1 MRAGFGTGVITPDLP
16 VVLAGFGDRKG
27 LVHEVRHELEAHAL
41 VLEEGNVTVCL
52 LVLDLLLLG
61 PDFAAPI
68 RAAVGSALG
77 IPPERVL
84 TSCTHTHAGPA
95 ATAFAKR
102 AGWPVPEGYLDIVL
116 AGSVTAATS
125 AVLETCTASF
135 ARAPLPEGLSLNR
148 RGLPYDPA
156 YSVLELTRPNGTRVG
171 AVANVGIHPVAL
183 GVTARAV
190 SGDWVSSFRPAA
202 SARAGA
208 PVILLPG
215 ALGDVNPTRDPH
227 TEPEPAGN
235 WETAHA
241 LGLEVADCTDAL
253 LGKGSEAGPG
263 LTAVVRQLRPRAGLT
278 LAALLAG
285 VAGRRVDVELHEWA
299 LGDVMLASIPGEGFH
314 ALGRAVERRHG
325 DRALLAGLSPVWQGY
340 LPEPFSHGYEEKM
353 SYGRRF
359 VRRVTGELTR

>member
-1 MRAGFGTGVITPDLP
+1 MRAGFGSGVITPELP

-27 LVHEVRHELEAHAL
+27 PVHEVRHELEAQAL
-41 VLEEGNVTVCL
+41 VIADGDVTVCL

-61 PDFAAPI
+61 PDFAGPV
-68 RAAVGSALG
+68 RAAVGAALG

-102 AGWPVPEGYLDIVL
+102 AGWPVPDGYLDVVV
-116 AGSVTAATS
+116 AGAVAAATS
-125 AVLETCTASF
+125 ADLVECTASF
-135 ARAPLPEGLSLNR
+135 ARAPLPADLSLNR

-156 YSVLELTRPNGTRVG
+156 YSVLELTRTDGSRLG

-202 SARAGA
+202 AALAGA
-208 PVILLPG
+208 PVLLLPG

-227 TEPEPAGN
+227 MEPNPAGN
-235 WETAHA
+235 WDTAHA
-241 LGLEVADCTDAL
+241 LGLEVADCANAL
-253 LGKGSEAGPG
+253 LGKGSPTGEG
-263 LTAVVRQLRPRAGLT
+263 LTAAVRQIRPRAGIS
-278 LAALLAG
+278 LASVLAG

-299 LGDVMLASIPGEGFH
+299 LGDVTVASIPGEGFH
-314 ALGRAVERRHG
+314 ALGRAVERKHG
-325 DRALLAGLSPVWQGY
+325 DRALLAGLAPVWQGY
-340 LPEPFSHGYEEKM
+340 LPEPFGRGYEEKM
-353 SYGRRF
+353 SYGKRF
-359 VRRVTGELTR
+359 VRQVATALTR